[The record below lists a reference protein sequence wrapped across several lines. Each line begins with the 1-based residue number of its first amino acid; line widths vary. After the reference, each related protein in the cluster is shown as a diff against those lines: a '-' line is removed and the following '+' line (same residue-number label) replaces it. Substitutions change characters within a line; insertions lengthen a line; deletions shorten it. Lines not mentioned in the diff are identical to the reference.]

1 MIVLNG
7 NALEQR
13 IQNNVE
19 KAINKIKENAEKG
32 IAITDVLFEKD
43 IFIQCRT
50 KLNEFC
56 KENKVNFSWIDLGGY
71 MSLDYGTHRLMKFR
85 IKD

>member
-1 MIVLNG
+1 MILLNR

-13 IQNNVE
+13 IQNRVD
-19 KAINKIKENAEKG
+19 KALEKIKENADNG
-32 IAITDVLFEKD
+32 IAITDILFEKD
-43 IFIQCRT
+43 IFIQCRN

-56 KENKVNFSWIDLGGY
+56 KENKVNFCWLDLGGM

-85 IKD
+85 IKE